1 MRNAL
6 GLMLASVVAA
16 VVIAGG
22 WFFYSS
28 RADHGAPQT
37 TAARAAEPLP
47 APATQVVTSWRV
59 SCAGDEAM
67 GLGHPLVW
75 MAISPASGFVE
86 CGYCDKRFV
95 IDRTHVQDGH

>member
-1 MRNAL
+1 MSVGFTIDPIAAL
-6 GLMLASVVAA
+6 
-16 VVIAGG
+16 
-22 WFFYSS
+22 
-28 RADHGAPQT
+28 APFVPDNVP
-37 TAARAAEPLP
+37 AAEPLP

-95 IDRTHVQDGH
+95 IDRAQVQDGH